1 MSVGAGSI
9 KRAQSKAK
17 TENKKEL
24 SNMPEMNNGE
34 KEALTEVKNTAKAVE
49 KTLGEK
55 NVAETKPVMEDGE
68 KKTGRTKAVTEKKA
82 AAKTPE
88 EKKTTAK
95 ATAASRKKPAKTVNN
110 AAVIGAT
117 NPQVLKLVSECCHLT
132 EELPVHLL

>member
-17 TENKKEL
+17 TENTKEL
-24 SNMPEMNNGE
+24 SNMPEMNNAE
-34 KEALTEVKNTAKAVE
+34 KEALTEAKNTAKAVE
-49 KTLGEK
+49 KTLEEK
-55 NVAETKPVMEDGE
+55 KSVLEDGE
-68 KKTGRTKAVTEKKA
+68 KKTSRKKAVTEKKT
-82 AAKTPE
+82 AAKTPA
-88 EKKTTAK
+88 EKQTTG
-95 ATAASRKKPAKTVNN
+95 SRKKPGKTVNN